1 MARRMFGNKK
11 CEVGVIGL
19 FLIALIAMSV
29 YSDDAVGIFVYY
41 DSVRVHAES
50 TDVIFEF
57 LCTVDDLALIQFIC
71 QM

>member
-1 MARRMFGNKK
+1 MARRNVLKR
-11 CEVGVIGL
+11 EVGVVGFL
-19 FLIALIAMSV
+19 LIALIAVSV

-41 DSVRVHAES
+41 DSVRIHAES

-57 LCTVDDLALIQFIC
+57 LCTIDDLALIQFIC